1 MPRKKG
7 EESVGDKISRLR
19 KGKGLSVKSLANETG
34 LRPDFIEDV
43 ETGKVLPPVAFLIRI
58 SKALS
63 IDAGSLLSEK
73 KESAASE
80 KRRRSFVKRTQEYSY
95 QVLTPGA
102 ENRHL
107 KAFLVSIDP
116 MKEHKMVEYSHEGEE
131 FIYVLEGKIE
141 VLVGE
146 NSSILEKEQTIH
158 FNSAL
163 VHKLRNLGTQVAKLI
178 VVIYTP

>member
-1 MPRKKG
+1 
-7 EESVGDKISRLR
+7 
-19 KGKGLSVKSLANETG
+19 
-34 LRPDFIEDV
+34 
-43 ETGKVLPPVAFLIRI
+43 
-58 SKALS
+58 
-63 IDAGSLLSEK
+63 
-73 KESAASE
+73 
-80 KRRRSFVKRTQEYSY
+80 
-95 QVLTPGA
+95 
-102 ENRHL
+102 
-107 KAFLVSIDP
+107 

-131 FIYVLEGKIE
+131 FIYVLGGKIE